1 MEASAVRVAA
11 VDIGTNSMRLLVTD
25 GAGDVARIER
35 VTGLGRGVDAT
46 RRLADD
52 AIERTLVALREFRE
66 IIAAHGAGRVRAIAT
81 SACRDATNREEFFD
95 LAEQALGVRPDLIPG
110 EEEARLGYAGA
121 TMGWHG
127 PRPAMVVD
135 IGGGSTEFVTEGAAV
150 SVDIGSVRLTER
162 KVPSRPAPPQEVE
175 AAFDHLR
182 ELFGALDLPRPAAV
196 IGVGGSWTEV
206 PELAGVVEQGSDVHG
221 LVVTREQIGSVVDR
235 LAEMTVEETAQL
247 VPAMRAPVMLAG
259 VIISAGVLDVLGID
273 EAVVSIRDSLDG
285 VAAGLLGD
293 GLA

>member
-1 MEASAVRVAA
+1 
-11 VDIGTNSMRLLVTD
+11 
-25 GAGDVARIER
+25 
-35 VTGLGRGVDAT
+35 
-46 RRLADD
+46 
-52 AIERTLVALREFRE
+52 
-66 IIAAHGAGRVRAIAT
+66 
-81 SACRDATNREEFFD
+81 
-95 LAEQALGVRPDLIPG
+95 
-110 EEEARLGYAGA
+110 
-121 TMGWHG
+121 
-127 PRPAMVVD
+127 
-135 IGGGSTEFVTEGAAV
+135 
-150 SVDIGSVRLTER
+150 
-162 KVPSRPAPPQEVE
+162 VE